1 MHRLTVG
8 EVMTNRVISVREETP
23 FKELVRLM
31 KDHDVSGLPVL
42 DSRGCLAGIVTE
54 ADLLEVVGEPTGI
67 KKRHTQFGRLL
78 DRLLTPGHPQ
88 TIARATANT
97 SAKSLMTSEV
107 ITTTPETPVR
117 DAARHIVESGVKRLP
132 VIDESSRVVGIV
144 SRQDLLRPYLREDEG
159 IQEEVLENLARKVLW
174 IDPST
179 IKVVVDQGVVK
190 LHGTVAKQSQKDIL
204 IELTH
209 RVDGVVDV
217 EDHINAAENDRDSEP
232 EWMRKESTQAEP
244 WAKVAQMY
252 GYRPSD
258 RK

>member
-1 MHRLTVG
+1 MKGLTVG
-8 EVMTNRVISVREETP
+8 DIMTKRVISVREETP

-42 DSRGCLAGIVTE
+42 DSSGCLAGIVTE

-78 DRLLTPGHPQ
+78 DRLITHEAG
-88 TIARATANT
+88 TIDTSTAHI
-97 SAKSLMTSEV
+97 SAKSLMTSEL

-117 DAARHIVESGVKRLP
+117 EAARNIVESGVKRLP
-132 VIDESSRVVGIV
+132 VVDESLRLVGVV
-144 SRQDLLRPYLREDEG
+144 SRQDLLRPYLRDDER
-159 IQEEVLENLARKVLW
+159 IREEVLENLAKKVLW

-179 IKVVVDQGVVK
+179 IKVLVEQGVVK

-204 IELTH
+204 IELTK
-209 RVDGVVDV
+209 RLDGVVEV
-217 EDHINAAENDRDSEP
+217 EDHIRAAENDRDSEP
-232 EWMRKESTQAEP
+232 EWMRKESAQAEP

-252 GYRPSD
+252 GYHESD
-258 RK
+258 KR